1 MDIKKE
7 FGKNLKKIRVEKKLT
22 QEKLTEL
29 SGIDRVYI
37 SEIEC
42 GKKNISLEKIYA
54 LSIALDISLGELL
67 TFHIKEE

>member
-7 FGKNLKKIRVEKKLT
+7 FGKKLKKLRLEKKLT

-29 SGIDRVYI
+29 SGLDRVYI

-54 LSIALDISLGELL
+54 LSIALETSLSELL
-67 TFHIKEE
+67 TFDTKEE